1 MLQEAFNSAE
11 LFGTTLKLSESV
23 RPQDCVTASHLL
35 KFFIH
40 TLTFKDIVTL
50 TKSSGKRSNHLS
62 DLFFNGMLNA
72 IDDIDKD
79 DDGMKN
85 DKCFVIVSWLL
96 ARLKHH
102 EGIARSNLLLA
113 SATSPMYPVIHC
125 IAKVMATVDW
135 KKVGGS
141 CRWKKLVQELIDTCI
156 DVANVVSVVV
166 NDSSPEGNVPDD
178 LATNCDLDVQ
188 VDFTDAQPFLK
199 DDYESGEEGEELSGE
214 DELGK
219 SQKAE
224 SKVRLM
230 PEFLV
235 VCSWRSIKET
245 SLILGQISSSVPISS
260 DDDDDSGNDLGLL
273 SKDMIHK
280 IGNFFRDQLLQSRHR
295 GAFELAYAG
304 FVQLVRTMWSCS
316 VSKLQTLP
324 QVWVK
329 QLMERV
335 KGHDAD
341 DLCSTRRSAGVPFF
355 FLAVVSTEPA
365 INGRRSL
372 KFVMKNLIGIASE
385 PITSENTNHV
395 HSRNI
400 LRVLFRDSSLGDQVQ
415 PFISDG
421 IKVCIEG
428 YNCSYWPVSNSSAL
442 LFSILLRRIFGIR
455 KPKAGSQARNLG
467 MSGRA
472 FFTRHPE
479 LFEYFLEQLLSLNYD
494 GVVSS
499 IRRGTFLILI
509 TLSNLAPS
517 AGENS
522 KSNINIDKL
531 IPHIL
536 KCSASK
542 DIKIREMAAKA
553 LSSLVSKEQTIKV
566 ILEILSGLSKH
577 NELRMCDQNYIHG
590 SCLQIQHL
598 MDSTDF
604 YNLLSNDANGKASLV
619 ELVWGLRA
627 LFSDKNP
634 CLVTRYSFGMIIE
647 RLLFMPFQHNAES
660 FQSQVDDLAQILK
673 QNLQQLLKETSS
685 DNLNHFEKLSIDDME
700 SSTHPAC
707 HSSAQSCHPF
717 FNQYSCFVVR
727 SSLRHLLLG
736 GNNNVPQFEDL
747 IEVLLNSSSGDV
759 HLEILKLLKSLTAS
773 CNEHI
778 SVQNEVG
785 ISDDVE
791 DGYEDETYIP
801 EFKVHEWTP
810 SSDREASILEP
821 FLTEKIVKM
830 VIQFVA
836 KDVFHLN
843 LIQALQCLI
852 EMMKLSS
859 AGLSKVLTFDQI
871 THLFDISTK
880 LSLESH
886 FIAVQEKALCLASH
900 CCYRLFDSRFSDHGI
915 INGKH
920 VDLLKQFCSSVN
932 LRALSEHS
940 NTNLKLASSFSLTL
954 NYDSLLVDS
963 TGRLGCLVY
972 KNWTSLMQLVQEE
985 DLRVRQMS
993 VSCIPHFQHILSL
1006 NHATDLNPTY
1016 GSKVLLEIFFQLHCY
1031 KKDSSWSVRGLQV
1044 LSDWLMLDPIERQ
1057 NCQDVRLFDKGE
1069 LNPYIDE
1076 VREILTIHKTLDHL
1090 INQVHSSNKIYLTNS
1105 TGIPHEGRRCS
1116 LECPSVGSERECQIC
1131 KEAKKW
1137 IDSNRLTSWLNKL
1150 KRDKGSL
1157 ENQLRE
1163 TNTIEVFTRQSTVQ
1177 RLIINYLKVT
1187 LTANLIMKF
1196 TGVEEQGGT
1205 SEEFKFSN
1213 VENIFNHVKYLMS

>member
-1 MLQEAFNSAE
+1 M
-11 LFGTTLKLSESV
+11 
-23 RPQDCVTASHLL
+23 TASHLL
-35 KFFIH
+35 KFLIH
-40 TLTFKDIVTL
+40 TITFKDIVTFI
-50 TKSSGKRSNHLS
+50 KSSGKGSNSFS
-62 DLFFNGMLNA
+62 DLSAHGMLFG
-72 IDDIDKD
+72 IDDGAKV

-85 DKCFVIVSWLL
+85 DKCFVIMSWLL

-102 EGIARSNLLLA
+102 EEIARSNLLLA
-113 SATSPMYPVIHC
+113 SATSPMYPIIHC
-125 IAKVMATVDW
+125 IAKVMATVNW
-135 KKVGGS
+135 KKVGAS
-141 CRWKKLVQELIDTCI
+141 CKWKQLLRELINTCI

-166 NDSSPEGNVPDD
+166 SDSSPEGNVPDD
-178 LATNCDLDVQ
+178 LGMNCDLDIQ

-199 DDYESGEEGEELSGE
+199 DDYENGEEELNVE
-214 DELGK
+214 DESRQ

-245 SLILGQISSSVPISS
+245 SLILGQISSSVPINT
-260 DDDDDSGNDLGLL
+260 DDDNDASNDTGLL
-273 SKDMIHK
+273 SLDMIHK
-280 IGNFFRDQLLQSRHR
+280 IGDFYRDQLLHSRHR

-316 VSKLQTLP
+316 ISKLQTLP
-324 QVWVK
+324 QTWVE
-329 QLMERV
+329 QLMEKV

-365 INGRRSL
+365 INDSRSL

-385 PITSENTNHV
+385 PITNDNTHHV

-415 PFISDG
+415 PFIGDG

-479 LFEYFLEQLLSLNYD
+479 LFEYFLEQLLTLNYD
-494 GVVSS
+494 GMVSS
-499 IRRGTFLILI
+499 IRRGTFMILI

-531 IPHIL
+531 VPHVL
-536 KCSASK
+536 NCSASK

-553 LSSLVSKEQTIKV
+553 LSSLVTKEQTIKV
-566 ILEILSGLSKH
+566 ILDILTGLSH
-577 NELRMCDQNYIHG
+577 NDELRICDQNYIHG

-604 YNLLSNDANGKASLV
+604 YSLLSNDAKGKASLV
-619 ELVWGLRA
+619 ELAWGSRA
-627 LFSDKNP
+627 LLSDKNP
-634 CLVTRYSFGMIIE
+634 CLVTRYSFGVIIE
-647 RLLFMPFQHNAES
+647 RLLFMPFRHNTES
-660 FQSQVDDLAQILK
+660 FQSCLHDFAEILK
-673 QNLQQLLKETSS
+673 RNLQQLITETSS
-685 DNLNHFEKLSIDDME
+685 DDLNQFKRLSFDDIE
-700 SSTHPAC
+700 SDARSVCQSIAHSFHPY
-707 HSSAQSCHPF
+707 
-717 FNQYSCFVVR
+717 FNQYSSFVVR
-727 SSLRHLLLG
+727 INLRYLLW
-736 GNNNVPQFEDL
+736 GNNNVAQFEDL
-747 IEVLLNSSSGDV
+747 INVLLNSSTGDV
-759 HLEILKLLKSLTAS
+759 QLEILKLLKGLTAS

-778 SVQNEVG
+778 SIHNGVG
-785 ISDDVE
+785 TSDDVE
-791 DGYEDETYIP
+791 DGCEDETYIS
-801 EFKVHEWTP
+801 EFKVQECIP
-810 SSDREASILEP
+810 SLEREPFILQP
-821 FLTEKIVKM
+821 FLTAKIVKT

-836 KDVFHLN
+836 KDVFHIN

-852 EMMKLSS
+852 EVMKLSS
-859 AGLSKVLTFDQI
+859 DALAKVLKFDQI
-871 THLFDISTK
+871 MHLFAISTM
-880 LSLESH
+880 LFSESH
-886 FIAVQEKALCLASH
+886 FIAVQEKALRLASH
-900 CCYRLFDSRFSDHGI
+900 CCHRLFDSRFSNHHMI
-915 INGKH
+915 SNKH
-920 VDLLKQFCSSVN
+920 IDLLKQFCSSVN

-954 NYDSLLVDS
+954 NYESLLVDS

-993 VSCIPHFQHILSL
+993 VSCIPHFQHLLSF

-1016 GSKVLLEIFFQLHCY
+1016 GSKVLLEIFFHLHCC
-1031 KKDSSWSVRGLQV
+1031 KKDSSWSVKGLHV
-1044 LSDWLMLDPIERQ
+1044 LSDWLMPIERRD
-1057 NCQDVRLFDKGE
+1057 CQDVRLFDKGE
-1069 LNPYIDE
+1069 LNPYLDE
-1076 VREILTIHKTLDHL
+1076 VRVILTIHKTLGHL
-1090 INQVHSSNKIYLTNS
+1090 INQVHSSHKIYPTNS
-1105 TGIPHEGRRCS
+1105 NNILQEGKRYS
-1116 LECPSVGSERECQIC
+1116 LECPSIGSEGECQIC

-1137 IDSNRLTSWLNKL
+1137 SDSNRLLSWLNEL
-1150 KRDKGSL
+1150 KRDKEFL
-1157 ENQLRE
+1157 ENQLRAA
-1163 TNTIEVFTRQSTVQ
+1163 NTIEVFTRQSTVQ

-1187 LTANLIMKF
+1187 LTVNLITKF
-1196 TGVEEQGGT
+1196 SGHEEEDGT
-1205 SEEFKFSN
+1205 SEEVEFSN
-1213 VENIFNHVKYLMS
+1213 VENMFNHVKYLMS